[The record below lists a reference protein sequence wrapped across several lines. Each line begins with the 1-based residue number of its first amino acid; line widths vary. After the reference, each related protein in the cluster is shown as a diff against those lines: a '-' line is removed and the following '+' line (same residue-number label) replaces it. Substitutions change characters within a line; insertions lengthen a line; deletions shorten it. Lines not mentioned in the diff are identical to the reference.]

1 MIDYNA
7 LNTEINTDQWK
18 VIPAYTDKYPSSPPL
33 IQTMFIRRMNFVTQS
48 CL

>member
-18 VIPAYTDKYPSSPPL
+18 VIPAYPD
-33 IQTMFIRRMNFVTQS
+33 NTQQFAINNKQ